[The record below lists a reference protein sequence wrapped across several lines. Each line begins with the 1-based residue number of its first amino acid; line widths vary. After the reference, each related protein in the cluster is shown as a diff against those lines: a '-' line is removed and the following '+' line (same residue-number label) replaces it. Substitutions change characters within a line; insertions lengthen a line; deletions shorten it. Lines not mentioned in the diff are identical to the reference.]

1 MTAKAAELQRE
12 VRENAEDYQSYLKDL
27 YQWETEIKVKDEMLK
42 KAPKSLMAGD
52 QQEFPIRNKKTV
64 SALNETLSS
73 SPLSVPNSNM
83 MTDQQNKQRAALE
96 KNKGNECFKEGKYD
110 KAIEYYSRAMELTP
124 LDAILPANRAIALIK
139 VNRFAE
145 AEEDCN
151 TSLKLDPTFVKA
163 YHRRGTARA
172 NTGKMELALS
182 DFQKVLDIEPHNK
195 AALQEFERLS
205 KLTKKESPKSIVA
218 EHSKGGT
225 SKKRVSFDQSVA
237 TKTKSARAIESET
250 KEKTIELVDL
260 SLRHPSLAVLNEF
273 VPVLNGDKNGPTLKI
288 PVVPVNDAKQEC
300 LGIEKIINQF
310 PRTNNTGVKNETT
323 LHAYLDTVPPVPK
336 NCIQF
341 YQDWTKLEKNPNL
354 QYKYLKQII
363 PAKLPDIF
371 RESLETDI
379 LGGIIKIWKTEFAE
393 RKEPILPWLT
403 GLSRVKRISAVTLFL
418 SSDQRSDLDFLLAY
432 IKTNG
437 EGAEEERNSVLQKF
451 S

>member
-1 MTAKAAELQRE
+1 
-12 VRENAEDYQSYLKDL
+12 
-27 YQWETEIKVKDEMLK
+27 
-42 KAPKSLMAGD
+42 
-52 QQEFPIRNKKTV
+52 
-64 SALNETLSS
+64 
-73 SPLSVPNSNM
+73 M

-110 KAIEYYSRAMELTP
+110 KAIEYYSRAMELAP

-260 SLRHPSLAVLNEF
+260 SLRHPSLTVLNEF
-273 VPVLNGDKNGPTLKI
+273 VPVLNGDKNGPALKI

-403 GLSRVKRISAVTLFL
+403 GLSRVKRISAVNLFL
-418 SSDQRSDLDFLLAY
+418 SSDQRSDLNFLLAY